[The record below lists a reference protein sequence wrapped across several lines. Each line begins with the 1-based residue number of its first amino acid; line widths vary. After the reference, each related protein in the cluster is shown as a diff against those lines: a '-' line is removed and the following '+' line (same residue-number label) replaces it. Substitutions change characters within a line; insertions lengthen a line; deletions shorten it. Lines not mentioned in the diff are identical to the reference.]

1 MYSQN
6 RFTDIR
12 LIWTPHYYQQFALSL
27 GKEHPYFFFSKVNPR
42 RLIRTPVNTDTFY
55 GLLIVHINR
64 VLTVRD
70 FSVSSVNNL
79 LRT

>member
-27 GKEHPYFFFSKVNPR
+27 GKEHPYFFLSKFNP
-42 RLIRTPVNTDTFY
+42 LNTDSRTFY
-55 GLLIVHINR
+55 GLLIIHING
-64 VLTVRD
+64 L
-70 FSVSSVNNL
+70 
-79 LRT
+79 